1 MNNRGEKFKVRKK
14 PVVVEAQKIIHNTI
28 IKTLEGEMAGFPGDY
43 IITGVRGEQYPIK
56 ADIFEETY
64 ERAATPPGDMDAAE
78 IERLES
84 AINEAYCREGDDGV
98 PLVRD
103 LLQAALAAAR
113 GNRAE
118 LEAAAREAVAEA
130 CEFCRYGKKELP
142 GRRDYCKSEHCQWL
156 KIIDALAA
164 LVKAEEVKNDG

>member
-1 MNNRGEKFKVRKK
+1 MDREPNAREKEIAKELFSILNHSKLPDADLFEKGM
-14 PVVVEAQKIIHNTI
+14 VESLAS
-28 IKTLEGEMAGFPGDY
+28 Y
-43 IITGVRGEQYPIK
+43 
-56 ADIFEETY
+56 
-64 ERAATPPGDMDAAE
+64 RAELRPEPTVGDMGGGE

-156 KIIDALAA
+156 KIINALAE
-164 LVKAEEVKNDG
+164 KG

>member
-1 MNNRGEKFKVRKK
+1 MDREPNAREKEIAKELFSILNHSKLPDADLFEKGM
-14 PVVVEAQKIIHNTI
+14 VESLAS
-28 IKTLEGEMAGFPGDY
+28 Y
-43 IITGVRGEQYPIK
+43 
-56 ADIFEETY
+56 
-64 ERAATPPGDMDAAE
+64 RAELRPEPTVGDMAAAE

-156 KIIDALAA
+156 KIINALAE
-164 LVKAEEVKNDG
+164 KG